1 MAVDQRLLDGM
12 ERAVWTLEAL
22 DGDELLAVERRD
34 ELDARVDGTET
45 DAVSLEFP
53 HDDGARAAVTLSAA
67 LFGPGAAQLFA
78 QKVEYSPRRLD
89 VAHRDDFAVEHEPYR
104 AAGRGLLLLL
114 AACHA
119 FSLPLSGI
127 RGGYRCASLDAVPRL
142 ASAVGRVA
150 PRRNQQRHM
159 IVLVGSGHTETQ
171 DDVADERRVG
181 KCASRPVEVLADA
194 EHELV
199 DARHEPFAVE

>member
-1 MAVDQRLLDGM
+1 
-12 ERAVWTLEAL
+12 
-22 DGDELLAVERRD
+22 
-34 ELDARVDGTET
+34 VDGEL
-45 DAVSLEFP
+45 SE
-53 HDDGARAAVTLSAA
+53 DDRACAAVALRAT
-67 LFGPGAAQLFA
+67 LFGAGAAKVFA
-78 QKVEYSPRRLD
+78 QEVEHSPCGLD
-89 VAHRDDFAVEHEPYR
+89 VAHRDNFAVEHEPYR
-104 AAGRGLLLLL
+104 AAGRLLLLL

-119 FSLPLSGI
+119 VSLPLSGI
-127 RGGYRCASLDAVPRL
+127 RGGYRCASLAAVPRL